1 MINRV
6 EYTNSDLQNEAVDLL
21 KALGADKNRVWLVE
35 VQNYSEFKRVYG
47 KATADDYFN
56 SKEQFII
63 YYHESGS
70 IHTHS
75 IFSPDD
81 QEEFEAA
88 AEFIANYLN

>member
-1 MINRV
+1 MIEHI
-6 EYTNSDLQNEAVDLL
+6 EYTNSDLQNEAIDLI
-21 KALGADKNRVWLVE
+21 KALGADKSRVWLVE
-35 VQNYSEFKRVYG
+35 VQNYEGFKRVYG

-56 SKEQFII
+56 SKDDFII

-75 IFSPDD
+75 TFSPDD

-88 AEFIANYLN
+88 AEFIANYLK